1 MYNNNSQIKFKTVM
15 LTSGLC
21 CYSDAYV
28 LVKGTIGITGKEA
41 GQSARQTDEIDTEI
55 TFKNCVLL
63 TDCISE

>member
-1 MYNNNSQIKFKTVM
+1 M

-41 GQSARQTDEIDTEI
+41 GQWARQTDEIDTEI